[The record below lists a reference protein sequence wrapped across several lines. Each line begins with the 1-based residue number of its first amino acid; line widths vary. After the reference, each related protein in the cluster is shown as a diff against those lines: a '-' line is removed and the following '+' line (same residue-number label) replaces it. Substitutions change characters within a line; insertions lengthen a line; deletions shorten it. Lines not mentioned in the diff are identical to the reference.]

1 MKTMA
6 VFISFVL
13 FCVCLFVYLVED
25 IRKEFV
31 QTSDYGEVKASF
43 AGPRISWFLN
53 KKRLMRNA
61 DKYFFLQLRW
71 PFKWL
76 LIELR
81 YPEKI
86 LPSSG
91 WEILVESDDVWI
103 VGDDYDLVSSL
114 FMISLKEWTEEEP

>member
-61 DKYFFLQLRW
+61 DKYLNLLLYRNELVDYQDLLQESCFHNGFLL
-71 PFKWL
+71 
-76 LIELR
+76 
-81 YPEKI
+81 
-86 LPSSG
+86 S
-91 WEILVESDDVWI
+91 
-103 VGDDYDLVSSL
+103 
-114 FMISLKEWTEEEP
+114 